1 MFVWVGNNAS
11 PAEKKN
17 GLPVAHVS
25 MLVGWPFCV
34 CVTHVCVNGMY
45 VFLSVRAY
53 MCVRVCERD
62 MFAFLCVM
70 GVCVCVC
77 VRACVHACACVC
89 VREICL
95 PFCV

>member
-34 CVTHVCVNGMY
+34 CVLHMFVCVNAMY

-53 MCVRVCERD
+53 VRVCMCVRVY
-62 MFAFLCVM
+62 
-70 GVCVCVC
+70 VCL
-77 VRACVHACACVC
+77 
-89 VREICL
+89 RETCL